1 MNGLKTAFL
10 LLILCAPG
18 PLVSAEDPTPIAV
31 LPMGLSSRAA
41 ERYPQLAQQDV
52 GFGIHNMLVNHL
64 YDTGNYR
71 MVEEKKE
78 ILDDVL
84 ERQWMSASGAIDQA
98 SAVQYGQLLGA
109 RFVVY
114 GEVYDFS
121 VRKIKRKTAE
131 TTIAIQIRFVDVQT
145 AEYIPGSAVGVV
157 TQKGGVFPDDM
168 TEFARSTVGLATDA
182 ALQKAVGQLNQ
193 RLSERY

>member
-1 MNGLKTAFL
+1 MKNYLLGL
-10 LLILCAPG
+10 LLILIVAPS
-18 PLVSAEDPTPIAV
+18 SAAMADDPTPIVV
-31 LPMGLSSRAA
+31 LPMGLSTRAA
-41 ERYPQLAQQDV
+41 ERYPQLAEQDV

-78 ILDDVL
+78 ILDDLL

-121 VRKIKRKTAE
+121 VRKVKRKLAE
-131 TTIAIQIRFVDVQT
+131 TTISIQIRFVDVET
-145 AEYIPGSAVGVV
+145 AEFIPGSAVGAV

-182 ALQKAVGQLNQ
+182 ALQKAVEQLNE
-193 RLSERY
+193 RLSPRY